1 VLSPGRGRPQSLNQ
15 FGTDEVNAIINKY
28 VEPPFH
34 AHVTFQ
40 RHPKSG
46 EEFPVIR
53 APGGSKVP
61 VRSCSETPKGTIK
74 NKVYYVRRP
83 GPASE
88 APLDGHE
95 WDALIRR
102 CVMNQRGEIV
112 EILRSFIPTPAQ
124 GNLAAIVDEGEA
136 LNQFSSDS
144 FARWALNHKL
154 IL

>member
-1 VLSPGRGRPQSLNQ
+1 
-15 FGTDEVNAIINKY
+15 
-28 VEPPFH
+28 
-34 AHVTFQ
+34 
-40 RHPKSG
+40 
-46 EEFPVIR
+46 
-53 APGGSKVP
+53 
-61 VRSCSETPKGTIK
+61 
-74 NKVYYVRRP
+74 VRRP